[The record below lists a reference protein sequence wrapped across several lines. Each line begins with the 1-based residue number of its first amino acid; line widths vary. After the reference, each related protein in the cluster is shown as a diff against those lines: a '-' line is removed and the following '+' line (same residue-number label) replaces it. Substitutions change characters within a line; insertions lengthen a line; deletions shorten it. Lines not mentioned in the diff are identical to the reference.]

1 MALVLITQIIDINI
15 TFHEHTM
22 GEYGSEEGIKG
33 REATIKL
40 LQKEP
45 FDIRCCNEEPGEK
58 MKRKSKV

>member
-15 TFHEHTM
+15 TFHEHKM

-45 FDIRCCNEEPGEK
+45 FDIRCCKEEP
-58 MKRKSKV
+58 